1 MQLATS
7 STKISTEPQN
17 FNGLK
22 GVEVYLSGKF
32 YKYTYGI
39 CKQKSEASNFLQEA
53 IDAGYDTAFI
63 VSFDNGKRLDWKK
76 L

>member
-1 MQLATS
+1 M
-7 STKISTEPQN
+7 
-17 FNGLK
+17 
-22 GVEVYLSGKF
+22 YLSGKF

>member
-1 MQLATS
+1 MATS
-7 STKISTEPQN
+7 SSKISTEPQN

-39 CKQKSEASNFLQEA
+39 CRDKSKAAMFLNEAKQ
-53 IDAGYDTAFI
+53 AGYDSAFI
-63 VSFDNGKRLDWKK
+63 VSFENGKRLNWKK

>member
-1 MQLATS
+1 MENF
-7 STKISTEPQN
+7 ISIPTEFVSKN
-17 FNGLK
+17 R
-22 GVEVYLSGKF
+22 
-32 YKYTYGI
+32 
-39 CKQKSEASNFLQEA
+39 KQDKFLQEA